1 MVKYKA
7 SKDIPRLA
15 NKLHTLSPTEIA
27 NAASTEHN
35 KKVTAMS
42 VSMWLQ
48 RHPDLRKDLFEQINE
63 DEKKAEKISTEIIKE
78 KVLAEIYVNNAPL
91 FEIKNLQTLE
101 VARKYLDI
109 VEEMLKP

>member
-1 MVKYKA
+1 MLKYKA

-15 NKLHTLSPTEIA
+15 SKLRSLSPTEIA
-27 NAASTEHN
+27 NAASTEHD

-48 RHPDLRKDLFEQINE
+48 RHPDLRKELNQQLNDIES
-63 DEKKAEKISTEIIKE
+63 KKNSSEAFKE

-91 FEIKNLQTLE
+91 FEITNLQTLE
-101 VARKYLDI
+101 IARKYLDI